1 MFDLEGV
8 LHVISVKK
16 PLRVVLQFENHLV
29 SSALSVYRFLS
40 AKLERNVQLIIAAD
54 STWSS
59 SVDDITAAHVDSDLL
74 VYFGSDYG
82 TTSSSLPLLMVPEL
96 IDFSCYKAQLAIQE
110 LCSQAILGES
120 TGVLLYEP
128 GCMWAAV
135 KIGFQLSL
143 HVARPKSLIAGTL
156 EVSSS
161 FDARTMEHI
170 AGLCFPKLTL
180 AEGDHRH
187 FVYIGNNAE
196 LVDKIMLNAS
206 SSALIWYEPKSGKAK
221 TLIGKDSKL
230 LQERYAIVSKVEK
243 ATTIG
248 IILGSMGIN
257 AESTKKLIYRL
268 ERLLKA
274 AGKSFYTFVMGR
286 IEESKLEN
294 FPEVVL
300 TMKLL
305 LLMLFYI

>member
-1 MFDLEGV
+1 MMFDLEGV
-8 LHVISVKK
+8 LHVILARK
-16 PLRVVLQFENHLV
+16 PFRVVLQFENHLV

-40 AKLERNVQLIIAAD
+40 TKVDHNVQLIIAAD

-59 SVDDITAAHVDSDLL
+59 SADDITAAHVDSDLL

-96 IDFSCYKAQLAIQE
+96 IDFDCYKAQETIQD
-110 LCSQAILGES
+110 LCSQAVSSES
-120 TGVLLYEP
+120 TGVILYEP
-128 GCMWAAV
+128 GCMWAAM

-143 HVARPKSLIAGTL
+143 QVARPQSMIAGTL

-161 FDARTMEHI
+161 FDPQTMEHI

-180 AEGDHRH
+180 LTSDRH

-206 SSALIWYEPKSGKAK
+206 SSVLIWYEPQSGKAK
-221 TLIGKDSKL
+221 TLLGKDSKL

-243 ATTIG
+243 AQTIG
-248 IILGSMGIN
+248 IILGSMGISPAN
-257 AESTKKLIYRL
+257 TKQLIYRL

-274 AGKSFYTFVMGR
+274 AGRSFYTFVMGR

-294 FPEVVL
+294 FPEVSQQQS
-300 TMKLL
+300 
-305 LLMLFYI
+305 